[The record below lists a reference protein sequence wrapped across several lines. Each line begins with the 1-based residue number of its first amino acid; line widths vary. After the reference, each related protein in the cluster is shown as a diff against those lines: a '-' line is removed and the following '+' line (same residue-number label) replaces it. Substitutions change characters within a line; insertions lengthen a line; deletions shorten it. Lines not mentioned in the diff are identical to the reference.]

1 MPQSFQ
7 PSLCEPADVDA
18 VRALLRRHPTV
29 TSLQT
34 ELARRLAQRLSTA
47 VAAIIAAA
55 PDASAL
61 DTEALTTHIVPLLV
75 QVEEAERERVLH
87 IGACRLRVGLTPE
100 GSAAGYWETR
110 ATTPNRAL
118 HEALNH
124 AEWVVMLAPELRG
137 WVQSWLI
144 DEPWFDDLWPVER
157 HDLPRQL
164 GVALAH
170 ALEAE
175 GATLKAL
182 LLLQLGYPVDFL
194 QGYLREL
201 GRGTP
206 HPTLA
211 EIGHLLGNWPILGH
225 WPRRARKMA
234 CLALP
239 LCDAALIDSL
249 AIDTVRR
256 QLRALGLTRNAW
268 ARLHRLPLAQLRD
281 LGLTLEDWQARG
293 NLTAF
298 LQALSFLLSR
308 LGPDIHFYKAWQSQA
323 PEVLSELASRLASV
337 RLGLRTPVPGERQQW
352 YRLQR
357 RSFSLRMLN
366 GVVPGAAL
374 EPALATKTELFL
386 TAVARYLL
394 QPAPLPTLGRRR
406 DELSDVVDWF
416 RACAPTL
423 PPQAFRGEL
432 PGMLRQSRQWHERLV
447 AEREIRERMQELER
461 QERQARARAQA
472 PVRIRAPLLNP
483 QLPVRNRPVPDR
495 GYWTVPLREH
505 AWQDVRFLTL
515 RNEAELLDEARAM
528 RHCVDT
534 YVPECVIG
542 ECHIVSIRHGTRR
555 LATLELRRAWAGRRE
570 ETQLKGSCNAHIPA
584 EFMVAGQLLRSGL
597 ADFIKAFNAAAQ
609 KTG

>member
-7 PSLCEPADVDA
+7 PPLCDPADVDA

-29 TSLQT
+29 ASLQA
-34 ELARRLAQRLSTA
+34 ELARRLAQRLSSA
-47 VAAIIAAA
+47 VAAIIASV
-55 PDASAL
+55 PGASAL
-61 DTEALTTHIVPLLV
+61 NAEALTRYIVPLLV
-75 QVEEAERERVLH
+75 QVEDAGSTRVAH
-87 IGACRLRVGLTPE
+87 IGACQLRAGLTPE
-100 GSAAGYWETR
+100 GQATGYWETR

-124 AEWVVMLAPELRG
+124 AEWVVMLAPELHG
-137 WVQSWLI
+137 WMQSWLI

-175 GATLKAL
+175 GATLKTL

-211 EIGHLLGNWPILGH
+211 EIGHLLGNWQILGH

-239 LCDAALIDSL
+239 LRDAALIDNL
-249 AIDTVRR
+249 EIDAVRR

-293 NLTAF
+293 DLAAF

-308 LGPDIHFYKAWQSQA
+308 LGPDIPFYTAWQCQA

-374 EPALATKTELFL
+374 EPALLTKTELFL

-394 QPAPLPTLGRRR
+394 QPAPQPTLARRR
-406 DELSDVVDWF
+406 DDLSDLVDWF
-416 RACAPTL
+416 RACAATL
-423 PPQAFRGEL
+423 PPQAFRGEV

-447 AEREIRERMQELER
+447 AEREIRERALAL
-461 QERQARARAQA
+461 ERQARQALARGPA
-472 PVRIRAPLLNP
+472 RERGRAAGLAGDPPALRLTRRD
-483 QLPVRNRPVPDR
+483 QC
-495 GYWTVPLREH
+495 YWTVPLREH
-505 AWQDVRFLTL
+505 AWEEVRFLAL
-515 RNEAELLDEARAM
+515 RNEAELMEEAMAM
-528 RHCVDT
+528 RHCVGT

-555 LATLELRRAWAGRRE
+555 LATLELRRGWGGRWE
-570 ETQLKGSCNAHIPA
+570 QAQLKGCCNAHIPD
-584 EFMVAGQLLRSGL
+584 ELMVAGQLLRNGL
-597 ADFIKAFNAAAQ
+597 ADFLKAFNAAAQ
-609 KTG
+609 KIG

>member
-1 MPQSFQ
+1 MPKSFQ

-18 VRALLRRHPTV
+18 VRALLRRHPTLA
-29 TSLQT
+29 SLQA
-34 ELARRLAQRLSTA
+34 ELARRLAQRLSSA
-47 VAAIIAAA
+47 VATIIASA
-55 PDASAL
+55 PDASGLDAGAL
-61 DTEALTTHIVPLLV
+61 ARHIVPLLV
-75 QVEEAERERVLH
+75 QVEEAGGERLTH
-87 IGACRLRVGLTPE
+87 IGACQLRVALTPS
-100 GSAAGYWETR
+100 GSAAGYWQTR
-110 ATTPNRAL
+110 AMTPNRAL

-157 HDLPRQL
+157 YDLPRQL

-182 LLLQLGYPVDFL
+182 LLLQLGYPVGFL

-206 HPTLA
+206 HPTPA
-211 EIGHLLGNWPILGH
+211 EVGHLLGHWQILGH

-239 LCDAALIDSL
+239 LRDAALIDSL
-249 AIDTVRR
+249 EIDAVRR
-256 QLRALGLTRNAW
+256 RLRTLGLTRNAW
-268 ARLHRLPLAQLRD
+268 ARLHCLPLAQLRD

-293 NLTAF
+293 ELTAF

-308 LGPDIHFYKAWQSQA
+308 LGPDIQFYKAWQSQA

-366 GVVPGAAL
+366 GVVPGAVL
-374 EPALATKTELFL
+374 EPALVTRTELFL

-394 QPAPLPTLGRRR
+394 QPLPLPAQAGRR
-406 DELSDVVDWF
+406 DELSDLVDWF

-432 PGMLRQSRQWHERLV
+432 PGMLRQSRQWHERIV
-447 AEREIRERMQELER
+447 AEREIRERIQALER
-461 QERQARARAQA
+461 QERQARAQA

-483 QLPVRNRPVPDR
+483 PLPVRNQPVPDR

-505 AWQDVRFLTL
+505 AWQEVRFLTL
-515 RNEAELLDEARAM
+515 RNEAELLEEARAM

-555 LATLELRRAWAGRRE
+555 LATLELRRGWAGRWE
-570 ETQLKGSCNAHIPA
+570 ETQLKGCCNAHVSV
-584 EFMVAGQLLRSGL
+584 EFRVAGQLLHSGL
-597 ADFIKAFNAAAQ
+597 ADFLRAFNAAAQ
-609 KTG
+609 KIG

>member
-1 MPQSFQ
+1 MPESFQ

-18 VRALLRRHPTV
+18 VRALLRLHPAIAL
-29 TSLQT
+29 LQA
-34 ELARRLAQRLSTA
+34 ELARRLAQRMQSA
-47 VAAIIAAA
+47 VAAIIASIPEA
-55 PDASAL
+55 DAL
-61 DTEALTTHIVPLLV
+61 DTAVLAAYIAPLLV
-75 QVEEAERERVLH
+75 QVEDAERERVAH
-87 IGACRLRVGLTPE
+87 VGACRLRVRLTPG
-100 GSAAGYWETR
+100 GSAAGYWQTR
-110 ATTPNRAL
+110 AVTPNRAL

-164 GVALAH
+164 SVVLAH

-175 GATLKAL
+175 GAALKAL
-182 LLLQLGYPVDFL
+182 LLLQLGYPVGFL

-211 EIGHLLGNWPILGH
+211 EIGHLLCNWEVLGH

-239 LCDAALIDSL
+239 LRDAALIDSL
-249 AIDTVRR
+249 EIDAVRS

-293 NLTAF
+293 HLTAF

-308 LGPDIHFYKAWQSQA
+308 LGPDIHFYNAWQSQA

-337 RLGLRTPVPGERQQW
+337 RLPLRTPVPGERQQW

-357 RSFSLRMLN
+357 RSLSLRMLN
-366 GVVPGAAL
+366 GVVTGEAL
-374 EPALATKTELFL
+374 EPALLTKTELFL

-394 QPAPLPTLGRRR
+394 QPAPQPTLARRR
-406 DELSDVVDWF
+406 DELSDLVDWF

-447 AEREIRERMQELER
+447 AEREIRERIEALER
-461 QERQARARAQA
+461 QEQQARARAQA

-483 QLPVRNRPVPDR
+483 HLPARNQPVHDR

-505 AWQDVRFLTL
+505 AWQEVRFLTL
-515 RNEAELLDEARAM
+515 RNEAELLEEARAM

-555 LATLELRRAWAGRRE
+555 LATLELRRAWAGRWQE
-570 ETQLKGSCNAHIPA
+570 EQLKGACNAYIPD

-597 ADFIKAFNAAAQ
+597 ADFLKAFNAAAQ
-609 KTG
+609 KIA